1 MASLPTIEAVSPSW
15 EMKMKDRLDDC
26 HLAHMHHVVGEAVV
40 QVVGEGHRCGLK
52 MPIQVVAGCV
62 VGGTIGGQQ

>member
-1 MASLPTIEAVSPSW
+1 
-15 EMKMKDRLDDC
+15 MKDRLDDC